1 MTSTARYGIDRPYT
15 IVAKHTG
22 FISSNRVHAN
32 GLTKK
37 LGFRGGFVLG
47 IAIYGYMTRA
57 LVERLGEKWLARVVV
72 EVKFL
77 KPVCEGDRLR
87 IETMPVAGREAENQF
102 NVTAYN
108 ESMGNEVSAL
118 LTAGV
123 PVPFPEVDAKAGIPP
138 NQWSGPV
145 AQLRTWDSVVI
156 DRAYRTL
163 SHTLTIEDNRTW
175 QSILSDDLPVY
186 TQGEHPPIHPAHVL
200 RQAQLGTNH
209 ECITDNAVHCSTRAV
224 IREMLR
230 VGDSVQLLTV
240 PIAKWEK
247 KQNHWITM
255 YCAIRREDQ
264 VCAEIYHT
272 QIFKLRGTEEIPN
285 TGR

>member
-1 MTSTARYGIDRPYT
+1 MTSVVGYGIDRPYT
-15 IVAKHTG
+15 VVAKHTG
-22 FISSNRVHAN
+22 FKSSNRVHAN
-32 GLTKK
+32 GLPQK

-57 LVERLGEKWLARVVV
+57 LVARLGEPWLARALV

-87 IETMPVAGREAENQF
+87 IETLPVAGGEAENQF
-102 NVTAYN
+102 KVTAYN
-108 ESMGNEVSAL
+108 ESMNNEVTAI
-118 LTAGV
+118 LTTCV

-138 NQWSGPV
+138 NEWSGPV
-145 AQLRTWDSVVI
+145 TRLRAWDSVVI

-175 QSILSDDLPVY
+175 QRILSDDLPVFA
-186 TQGEHPPIHPAHVL
+186 QGEHPPIHPAHVL
-200 RQAQLGTNH
+200 RQVQLGTNH
-209 ECITDNAVHCSTRAV
+209 ECITDNAVHCSTKAV
-224 IREMLR
+224 IHSLLR
-230 VGDSVQLLTV
+230 VGDPVRLLTV

-255 YCAIRREDQ
+255 YCAIYREDR

-272 QIFKLRGTEEIPN
+272 QIFKLRGTEELP
-285 TGR
+285 TADR